1 MPKHALSIFLTFV
14 LSSPCFVPR
23 LAFAASNAPDQMLEL
38 EQDAP
43 DAPNRADQD
52 ALESVTITPP
62 PPGPTKVP
70 TVAPEFF
77 YSFRHELTARLGA
90 VLDGTSQTPRSLVGV
105 QYHFLHHLKAYEAGA
120 DMLSDGTGAL
130 HISRKFIYTRT
141 MLRPYTKAGLGLRIV
156 PQDQLV
162 TALRFQHYQLRG
174 AAGFEWMFRL
184 AMSARLELET
194 AISGQ
199 GLQAGVIIGYV
210 WAW

>member
-1 MPKHALSIFLTFV
+1 
-14 LSSPCFVPR
+14 
-23 LAFAASNAPDQMLEL
+23 
-38 EQDAP
+38 
-43 DAPNRADQD
+43 
-52 ALESVTITPP
+52 
-62 PPGPTKVP
+62 
-70 TVAPEFF
+70 
-77 YSFRHELTARLGA
+77 
-90 VLDGTSQTPRSLVGV
+90 
-105 QYHFLHHLKAYEAGA
+105 
-120 DMLSDGTGAL
+120 
-130 HISRKFIYTRT
+130 